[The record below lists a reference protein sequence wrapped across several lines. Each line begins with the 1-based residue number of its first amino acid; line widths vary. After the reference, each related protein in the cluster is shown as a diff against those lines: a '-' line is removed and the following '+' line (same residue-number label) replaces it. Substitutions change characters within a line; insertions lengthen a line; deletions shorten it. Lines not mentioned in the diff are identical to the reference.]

1 MSSCAVCGEPTKNK
15 CSNCN
20 QSFYCSEEHQKKHWK
35 VHKINCRPFK
45 VEHSNELGRYL
56 VATRS
61 IKAFEII
68 LKEAPLICTP
78 SQVTSPV
85 CLGCL
90 NGIEPSDYIECDKC
104 GWPLCGIEC
113 KSKAEHQ
120 AECEFT
126 VKRGSKVSVK
136 QFTNPHPLYQCMG
149 TVRCLLLSQRD
160 PDKWEKFLE
169 LESLEKQRRGSI
181 QWKADLESIGKF
193 IPRFF
198 KTVDFN
204 EDLIMKTIG
213 ILQIN
218 GHEVPSTD
226 PPHVAIFS
234 NASFLEHSCC
244 PNLAKS
250 FTKNG
255 NLILWAPKPIKKNTH
270 LSICYSDAV
279 WGTAERQQHLMH
291 TKLFK
296 CTCPR
301 CLDVTEFGTNY
312 DAFRCIDTNCVGVIL
327 PSSLKEWNS
336 KWSCSTCGNKADLSF
351 IKDILEKAGKDFGAM
366 SKTVENC
373 IKYTQHYQKWLT
385 SKHFYICQAKLQLVQ
400 AIGTDPKELMIV
412 PENKLNLKLE
422 YVKELIDLYEKLAPC
437 EVRMLGT
444 LCFELHSAIAEHT
457 RRVALQTT
465 LSPKNMLEESLLY
478 VDKCIN
484 YLQNESDLFV
494 EGHILKQARINRDAL
509 RMVLIM

>member
-1 MSSCAVCGEPTKNK
+1 MFACAVCGEPTKSK

-20 QSFYCSEEHQKKHWK
+20 QSFYCCEEHQKQHWK
-35 VHKINCRPFK
+35 VHKVDCRPFK
-45 VEHSNELGRYL
+45 VEYSDQLGRCL

-61 IKAFEII
+61 IKPFEII
-68 LKEAPLICTP
+68 MKEAPLICTP

-113 KSKAEHQ
+113 KGKAEHL
-120 AECEFT
+120 AECDFT
-126 VKRGSKVSVK
+126 VERGSKVSIK
-136 QFTNPHPLYQCMG
+136 EFTSPHPLYQCMG
-149 TVRCLLLSQRD
+149 TVRCLLLSQND
-160 PDKWEKFLE
+160 PEKWKRFLE
-169 LESLEKQRRGSI
+169 LESLEKQRRGSM

-198 KTVDFN
+198 KTSDFN
-204 EDLIMKTIG
+204 EELIMKTIG

-218 GHEVPSTD
+218 GHEVPATD
-226 PPHVAIFS
+226 PPHVAVFN
-234 NASFLEHSCC
+234 NASFLEHSCY

-250 FTKNG
+250 FTKDG
-255 NLILWAPKPIKKNTH
+255 GLILWAPHAIKRNTH

-279 WGTAERQQHLMH
+279 WGTVERQQHLMH

-296 CTCPR
+296 CACIR
-301 CLDVTEFGTNY
+301 CMDVTEFGTNY
-312 DAFRCIDTNCVGVIL
+312 DAFHCTESNCEGVIL
-327 PSSLKEWNS
+327 PLSTKDWNS
-336 KWSCSTCGNKADLSF
+336 KWSCLTCGNQADISF
-351 IKDILEKAGKDFGAM
+351 VKNILEKAGKDLGAM

-373 IKYTQHYQKWLT
+373 IKYIKHYKKWLT
-385 SKHFYICQAKLQLVQ
+385 SRHYYICQAKIQLVQ
-400 AIGTDPKELMIV
+400 LIGTDPKELMVV
-412 PENKLNLKLE
+412 PEDKLNLKLE

-444 LCFELHSAIAEHT
+444 FCFELHSAIAEHT

-478 VDKCIN
+478 VEKCIN
-484 YLQNESDLFV
+484 YLQHECDLFV
-494 EGHILKQARINRDAL
+494 EGHILIQARINRDAL
-509 RMVLIM
+509 RMVLVM